1 MKNDIHLFNNILGT
15 AERAFSS
22 TNFYWQSISVF
33 SCLIIA
39 VISYKFFKKLLPP
52 KDTKRKKS
60 NNLFSGF
67 FYRYLIPLFLPILI
81 IFALSIGAV
90 IFFAFFED
98 VFLFLPFIQI
108 LALFTFL
115 RFLRILF
122 NSSLIAN
129 LVGFFLIPAI
139 FLNILGILEPTI
151 IFLDQFAI
159 NIGKVRI
166 SIYSAIQSF
175 MILSVVFWLSGI
187 ISRKT
192 KSYFSKSKD
201 LKAST
206 KGIISKFIDIT
217 LYFAIFV
224 IILQVFGVD
233 MTTFA
238 VLGGAIG
245 VGIGFGLQKIASNF
259 ISGIILLLEKSVEVG
274 DLVDLDDGATYGTI
288 ARFSGR
294 YTLIETFDGKEIMV
308 PNEDFITN
316 KVTNWTY
323 NNNRGRIDIDL
334 KISYDSD
341 IKKAKEIILKS
352 ASEHPRCLKY
362 PAPEFYVTEFSDN
375 GIELVT
381 LFWIGDVS
389 GGRRGPKSDVMINI
403 LDGFKEN
410 GIKIPLPQREILV
423 KNNSPEITKSF

>member
-1 MKNDIHLFNNILGT
+1 MKNDTQILGNILGN
-15 AERAFSS
+15 AEKAFSS
-22 TNFYWQSISVF
+22 TNFYWQSISVIA
-33 SCLIIA
+33 CLVFAIA
-39 VISYKFFKKLLPP
+39 SYKIFKKFFPP
-52 KDTKRKKS
+52 KDTERKRS
-60 NNLFSGF
+60 NNLLSRF
-67 FYRYLIPLFLPILI
+67 FYSYFIPLFLPILI
-81 IFALSIGAV
+81 IFVLSIGAV
-90 IFFAFFED
+90 VLSNFLDD
-98 VFLFLPFIQI
+98 VFLFFSCIQ
-108 LALFTFL
+108 LMTLFTFL

-139 FLNILGILEPTI
+139 LLNILGILEPTI
-151 IFLDQFAI
+151 LFLDQFAI
-159 NIGKVRI
+159 SIGKIRI

-175 MILSVVFWLSGI
+175 MILSVVFWSSGL

-192 KSYFSKSKD
+192 KSYFAKNKD

-217 LYFAIFV
+217 LYFAVFI

-238 VLGGAIG
+238 VLSGAIG

-288 ARFSGR
+288 THFSGR
-294 YTLIETFDGKEIMV
+294 YTLVETFDGKEIMV

-334 KISYDSD
+334 KVSYDSD
-341 IKKAKEIILKS
+341 IKMANEIILKS
-352 ASEHPRCLKY
+352 ASDHPRCLKY
-362 PAPEFYVTEFSDN
+362 PAPECYVTEFSDY
-375 GIELVT
+375 GIELVV

-389 GGRRGPKSDVMINI
+389 SGRKGPKSDVMIDI
-403 LDGFKEN
+403 LDEFKAS
-410 GIKIPLPQREILV
+410 GIEIPLPQREVLI
-423 KNNSPEITKSF
+423 KNPKEPNF

>member
-1 MKNDIHLFNNILGT
+1 V
-15 AERAFSS
+15 AA
-22 TNFYWQSISVF
+22 
-33 SCLIIA
+33 CLILAILT
-39 VISYKFFKKLLPP
+39 YKIFKKFLPP
-52 KDTKRKKS
+52 KDTENKQP
-60 NNLFSGF
+60 NNIFNRF
-67 FYRYLIPLFLPILI
+67 FYSYFIPLFLPILM
-81 IFALSIGAV
+81 IFILSIGAV
-90 IFFAFFED
+90 IFSALLKD
-98 VFLFLPFIQI
+98 VFLFLSFIQL

-139 FLNILGILEPTI
+139 LLNILGILEPTI
-151 IFLDQFAI
+151 LFLDQFAI

-175 MILSVVFWLSGI
+175 MILSVVFWSSGL

-217 LYFAIFV
+217 LYFVVFV
-224 IILQVFGVD
+224 IILRVFGVD

-274 DLVDLDDGATYGTI
+274 DLVDLDDGVTYGTI
-288 ARFSGR
+288 THFSGR

-308 PNEDFITN
+308 PNEDFITS

-323 NNNRGRIDIDL
+323 NNNRGRIDIKL
-334 KISYDSD
+334 RISYDSD
-341 IKKAKEIILKS
+341 IRKAQEIILKC
-352 ASEHPRCLKY
+352 ASDHPRCLKY
-362 PAPEFYVTEFSDN
+362 PAPECYVTDFSDI
-375 GIELVT
+375 GIDLIN

-389 GGRRGPKSDVMINI
+389 HGRKGPKNDVMIDI
-403 LDGFKEN
+403 LDGFKAN
-410 GIKIPLPQREILV
+410 GIKIPFPQREVLLKEPSEKI
-423 KNNSPEITKSF
+423 K